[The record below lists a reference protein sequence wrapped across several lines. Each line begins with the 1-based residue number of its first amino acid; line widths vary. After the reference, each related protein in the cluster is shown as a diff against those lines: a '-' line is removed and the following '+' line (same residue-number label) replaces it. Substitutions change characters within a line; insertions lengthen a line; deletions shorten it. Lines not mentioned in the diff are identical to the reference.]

1 MKGLCKL
8 VGLILALSL
17 LLVGCGGAKVDVV
30 KLADD
35 LSGKLTFQDE
45 LSPIDETA
53 LYAIYDIDPSK
64 VKAQRVYVSSGAT
77 AEEIAAFEAAD
88 AAAAKDIHAAVLQ
101 RIADQKDGF
110 ANYNPGEMVK
120 LEHPTVVTKGNYV
133 VLCLSDDPAMAL
145 SEIQS
150 LLK

>member
-8 VGLILALSL
+8 VGLVLALAL

-35 LSGKLTFQDE
+35 LSG
-45 LSPIDETA
+45 
-53 LYAIYDIDPSK
+53 
-64 VKAQRVYVSSGAT
+64 
-77 AEEIAAFEAAD
+77 AAFEAAD